1 MDVIVSRG
9 CGLDV
14 HQATV
19 VACLLTGEPGALPRK
34 QVKTFSA
41 MTGALL
47 EMREWLKTA
56 DCTTVAMEATGV
68 YWKPVYNL
76 LEGHFDLVVANAR
89 HIKAVPGRKTDVKDA
104 EWIADL
110 LRHGL
115 LRSSYVPPPELR
127 ELRALLRYRVKLIN
141 ARSGERNRVT
151 KLLESCNI
159 KLSSVASDVFGLSG
173 RLMLDALKR
182 GQASPEEMAELAKGR
197 MRSKLPLLKLALEG
211 RMEDHHRQLLS
222 IQLDRLDRLDRDL
235 KQMDAK
241 IESKLKPYERQME
254 LLDGIPGINWVTAA
268 TVIAEIGI
276 KMSQW
281 PTVGH
286 LTSWAGLCPG
296 QNESAGKRGKSN
308 IRPGNP
314 YLRSALVEAAIAATC
329 AKDSYFREKYYRLK
343 ARRGHKRAVVAVA
356 HKILIAIYYVL
367 SSETPYQE
375 LGADY
380 LERLEPERLKRN
392 LVRRLERLGY
402 QVNLEPNR
410 A

>member
-1 MDVIVSRG
+1 
-9 CGLDV
+9 
-14 HQATV
+14 
-19 VACLLTGEPGALPRK
+19 
-34 QVKTFSA
+34 
-41 MTGALL
+41 
-47 EMREWLKTA
+47 
-56 DCTTVAMEATGV
+56 MEATGV
-68 YWKPVYNL
+68 YWKPVHNL

-115 LRSSYVPPPELR
+115 LRPSYVPPPELR
-127 ELRALLRYRVKLIN
+127 ELRALLRYRVKLVN

-182 GQASPEEMAELAKGR
+182 GQATPEEMAELAKGR
-197 MRSKLPLLKLALEG
+197 MRLKLPLLKLALDG
-211 RMEDHHRQLLS
+211 RLEAHHRQLLS
-222 IQLDRLDRLDRDL
+222 MQLDRLDRFDHDL
-235 KQMDAK
+235 KRMDAK
-241 IESKLKPYERQME
+241 LEAKLEPYARQME

-268 TVIAEIGI
+268 IVIAEIGI
-276 KMSQW
+276 RMSQW

-329 AKDSYFREKYYRLK
+329 VKDCYFREKYYRLK

-356 HKILIAIYYVL
+356 QKNPGRDL
-367 SSETPYQE
+367 P
-375 LGADY
+375 
-380 LERLEPERLKRN
+380 RLE
-392 LVRRLERLGY
+392 
-402 QVNLEPNR
+402 Q
-410 A
+410 

>member
-1 MDVIVSRG
+1 MEVMVSRG

-19 VACLLTGEPGALPRK
+19 VACLLVGAPGALPRK

-41 MTGALL
+41 MTEGLIEL
-47 EMREWLKTA
+47 RDWLKSAGCTA
-56 DCTTVAMEATGV
+56 VAMEATGI

-76 LEGHFDLVVANAR
+76 LEGYFDLVVANAR

-115 LRSSYVPPPELR
+115 LRPSYIPPPELR
-127 ELRALLRYRVKLIN
+127 ELRALLRYRVKLVN

-182 GQASPEEMAELAKGR
+182 GQATPEEMAELAKGR
-197 MRSKLPLLKLALEG
+197 MRSKLPLLKLALDG

-222 IQLDRLDRLDRDL
+222 MQLDRLDRFDRDL

-241 IESKLKPYERQME
+241 LEAKLKPYERQME
-254 LLDGIPGINWVTAA
+254 LLDGIPGVNWVTAA

-356 HKILIAIYYVL
+356 HKILTAIYYVL
-367 SSETPYQE
+367 SSNTPYQE

-402 QVNLEPNR
+402 QVNLEPKR